1 MENLTLDFNN
11 FGSRAALGTYE
22 KCDSLTLT
30 IMLDEKDY
38 TGYKFKIVAKKSDGH
53 IIEQDIKELEIN
65 REEKTIKTE
74 LNNQFTTKEGV
85 VKLEINMI
93 KDGKEDTTK
102 EAFFIVRDTINGEVV
117 ESTSIIPTL
126 EGVKAFIDEA
136 VISLGD
142 LEQAGADIEL
152 INGEFKEAEIKR
164 KANELLRERSEKERV
179 RLESIRTTEEADRIR
194 AEAERKEAENN
205 RKVAE
210 SNRKLAENTR
220 KTNEAARVEAEL
232 NRQSLFEENEEIRN
246 ENENLRIE
254 AEKERKL
261 TFSNNNRY
269 ESERVEAEK
278 LRAIAED
285 KRVTAEKE
293 RAKGEDERVKAETRR
308 ESTYTDFNDSETER
322 KNNEANRVR
331 AEAERV
337 NAENGRNELFNSN
350 EEKRNN
356 TFVESER
363 ARERAF
369 NEAQTNRSEA
379 YEESERVR
387 EEAFKVSEV
396 ARNEAEEGRV
406 AAELLRV
413 EAEKLRVAGEEN
425 RNNTFTQ
432 SEEERKGVF
441 EEAENARKVA
451 ESKRVKAE
459 SSRVE
464 AETLRVAA
472 ESGRVEAENLRV
484 TAEEERVAA
493 ETKRE
498 EGFNK
503 FEGKINANTEELKN
517 ARSATTGEKFD
528 TLDERIDCEVDRL
541 NEKIDVTMLQQEDK
555 ESHVAEN
562 SVEGMTADMIV
573 KGRTLNNFAKRE
585 RFVDNS
591 ENQHMYIQWSTT
603 SDLYEPG
610 MWTIKNSTG
619 YFLQYDIRDKQTKGY
634 IRGLKSNKSFTV
646 VLNDNEFIANM
657 QALGRDGVPINE
669 NTKEMLEKNCV
680 VLKGDC
686 LDIIDTLSYF
696 EDIKSFGQE
705 SGEISILSHGKNL
718 AKLDLSNKNITPF
731 EDGYRL
737 DCLALYRGDEDIFD
751 LKGKYKPNTQY
762 VLSYYGKILDN
773 SNSNNYRL
781 RVYYTD
787 NTYTDGVVTG
797 NRYEKRTI
805 ETLSGKTVY
814 KIIGYYGAMNGD
826 FIVKDVM
833 LEEGTKA
840 TNYEAYKFY
849 KKDISL
855 LELGFD
861 EGLRGFNNI
870 VYDELNS
877 IKNVVIKRIEKYI
890 VTGEEDFTIDV
901 RSDYIYCY
909 FILEGSKPSAGLEA
923 ICNQFRYI
931 DGLWNKDNPGVQ
943 GKEGFDLSGGN
954 SLSFQLPISKLVSP
968 NKDGVKKYFK
978 SLNDGG
984 KPVIVYYWL
993 AEPIEIP
1000 LTKNI
1005 NVKSFNEKTYVRFE
1019 NAISGTSSFKAPVDA
1034 AATISRLNR
1043 ENRALEEENAKL
1055 KAETYKNSED
1065 IIITNEEIQITQSA
1079 VDHLLFSNLNADG
1092 AAMLY
1097 NGKKKGGGSM
1107 GAYLAMR
1114 IIKGKLK
1121 YEAVMKQYGE
1131 FKEDIDLI
1139 LEAEGYGHL
1148 ITQQ

>member
-1 MENLTLDFNN
+1 MAIRPFNFYVEMEKN
-11 FGSRAALGTYE
+11 
-22 KCDSLTLT
+22 
-30 IMLDEKDY
+30 DY
-38 TGYKFKIVAKKSDGH
+38 TPVGEVKQLDTM
-53 IIEQDIKELEIN
+53 ELDIKVLENSIPKNLESSEISLYVRKKDGTILEQKENINVVEASEGTIKIKVKNQATACAGMTLFELELKGADGIA
-65 REEKTIKTE
+65 
-74 LNNQFTTKEGV
+74 TTGTFIFV
-85 VKLEINMI
+85 VNER
-93 KDGKEDTTK
+93 
-102 EAFFIVRDTINGEVV
+102 VVNGEVV
-117 ESTSIIPTL
+117 ESKDEIHAL
-126 EGVKAFIDEA
+126 VEVEKYVKLAKE
-136 VISLGD
+136 
-142 LEQAGADIEL
+142 EL
-152 INGEFKEAEIKR
+152 QRFKELQTEMLRTNETMNSQENLRNVAET
-164 KANELLRERSEKERV
+164 ERISA
-179 RLESIRTTEEADRIR
+179 EE
-194 AEAERKEAENN
+194 ERKE
-205 RKVAE
+205 K
-210 SNRKLAENTR
+210 
-220 KTNEAARVEAEL
+220 
-232 NRQSLFEENEEIRN
+232 
-246 ENENLRIE
+246 
-254 AEKERKL
+254 
-261 TFSNNNRY
+261 
-269 ESERVEAEK
+269 ESERVESESNRVTAEG
-278 LRAIAED
+278 LRANAESSRANAENSRERKERERVTAEISRVD
-285 KRVTAEKE
+285 AEALRISEEKKRVNAENSRANSERSRIDAESVRVAEEKKRVTAET
-293 RAKGEDERVKAETRR
+293 A
-308 ESTYTDFNDSETER
+308 
-322 KNNEANRVR
+322 R
-331 AEAERV
+331 AENEDARVLAEQ
-337 NAENGRNELFNSN
+337 N
-350 EEKRNN
+350 
-356 TFVESER
+356 
-363 ARERAF
+363 
-369 NEAQTNRSEA
+369 
-379 YEESERVR
+379 R
-387 EEAFKVSEV
+387 EENFSQ
-396 ARNEAEEGRV
+396 
-406 AAELLRV
+406 
-413 EAEKLRVAGEEN
+413 
-425 RNNTFTQ
+425 F
-432 SEEERKGVF
+432 
-441 EEAENARKVA
+441 
-451 ESKRVKAE
+451 ESKINKI
-459 SSRVE
+459 SSDM
-464 AETLRVAA
+464 
-472 ESGRVEAENLRV
+472 SKN
-484 TAEEERVAA
+484 
-493 ETKRE
+493 TK
-498 EGFNK
+498 
-503 FEGKINANTEELKN
+503 ELKS
-517 ARSATTGEKFD
+517 ARTATTGEQFD
-528 TLDERIDCEVDRL
+528 SLDERIDCEVDRL
-541 NEKIDVTMLQQEDK
+541 NKKIEVSFLQQEDK

-797 NRYEKRTI
+797 KEYEKRVIVTS
-805 ETLSGKTVY
+805 SGKTVY

-833 LEEGTKA
+833 LEEGSKA
-840 TNYEAYKFY
+840 TNYEPYKFY

-901 RSDYIYCY
+901 RSDYMYCY

-1019 NAISGTSSFKAPVDA
+1019 NAISGTSSFKAPVDTVLA
-1034 AATISRLNR
+1034 LSNLTDDIKNKTDKKEANEINERATESLELSEYNHSDINDNIFPYLMDLELMVLDMMELNGYTNKKYKISERAGIHMTSKQ
-1043 ENRALEEENAKL
+1043 ALERLIRQKKVTLEDALDRIVRYNDAGRITD
-1055 KAETYKNSED
+1055 AEALELTD
-1065 IIITNEEIQITQSA
+1065 LAHEI
-1079 VDHLLFSNLNADG
+1079 L
-1092 AAMLY
+1092 
-1097 NGKKKGGGSM
+1097 
-1107 GAYLAMR
+1107 
-1114 IIKGKLK
+1114 
-1121 YEAVMKQYGE
+1121 
-1131 FKEDIDLI
+1131 
-1139 LEAEGYGHL
+1139 
-1148 ITQQ
+1148 